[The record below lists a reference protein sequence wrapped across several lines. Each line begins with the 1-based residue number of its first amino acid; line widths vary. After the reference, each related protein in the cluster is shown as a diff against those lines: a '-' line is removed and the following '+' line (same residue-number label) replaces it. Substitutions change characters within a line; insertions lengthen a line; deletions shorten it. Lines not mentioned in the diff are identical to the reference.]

1 MPLLAFFRKN
11 FLKIFLTLKSRIFGK
26 EKQIL
31 IVKFTER
38 TLTHMKRFENLDS
51 LLAGSET
58 AKIFFASLPDY
69 VQGAALRNSTKI
81 LTEDELHRFAEK
93 TMHEFH

>member
-1 MPLLAFFRKN
+1 M
-11 FLKIFLTLKSRIFGK
+11 RIFRT

-38 TLTHMKRFENLDS
+38 NAMSMKKYENLDK

-58 AKIFFASLPDY
+58 AKIFFTSLPDY
-69 VQGAALRNSTKI
+69 VQGAALRNGSKI

-93 TMHEFH
+93 TMHDFN